1 VELEATTAVE
11 STEYRVSA
19 LKPKAEQLVASSFQM
34 ANQLTWAN
42 DYVKYPACRR
52 EDSSLNLL
60 PYI

>member
-1 VELEATTAVE
+1 MVVME
-11 STEYRVSA
+11 SAAEPESA

-34 ANQLTWAN
+34 ANQLTWTN